1 MAAKYNEDFK
11 LNPKDIE
18 FIEEGLRALLHNLS
32 HEAMA
37 LAAST
42 DVASRK
48 ASQDIDA
55 KGKQINNLLGKL
67 HDKKV
72 FYSQVHRKEGVP
84 LG

>member
-32 HEAMA
+32 HEAMS
-37 LAAST
+37 LASST
-42 DVASRK
+42 DG
-48 ASQDIDA
+48 ASQKISRTIDT
-55 KGKQINNLLGKL
+55 KGKQINLLLGKL

>member
-1 MAAKYNEDFK
+1 MTAKYNEDFK

-32 HEAMA
+32 HEAMS
-37 LAAST
+37 LADST
-42 DVASRK
+42 DGV
-48 ASQDIDA
+48 SQEMARTIDT
-55 KGKQINNLLGKL
+55 KGKQINLLLGKL